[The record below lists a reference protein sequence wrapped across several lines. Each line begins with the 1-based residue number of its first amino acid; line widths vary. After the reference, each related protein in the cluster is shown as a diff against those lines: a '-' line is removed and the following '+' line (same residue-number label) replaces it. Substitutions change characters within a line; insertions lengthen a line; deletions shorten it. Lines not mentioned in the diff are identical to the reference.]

1 MFSLAASVA
10 ALTSGSERCGKNVVA
25 ALLMR
30 CRSCV
35 GQLDAIGVRVSD
47 EVGINT
53 EDFSLLASIG
63 GLFLPKSLSFGTW
76 QD

>member
-1 MFSLAASVA
+1 
-10 ALTSGSERCGKNVVA
+10 
-25 ALLMR
+25 MR

-63 GLFLPKSLSFGTW
+63 AILPAASSRNHCHLALGRISAHTEETR
-76 QD
+76 